1 MNQFYKI
8 LLWAFVFA
16 LSSCRTEEVLYSSPI
31 QGESYTA
38 KSLWKEDEVF
48 IKNVKKIYDENANPI
63 RMYSEYGEVY
73 WDYAS
78 SLNTFDERY
87 LIAPIVKGNQ
97 VVAYMEARR
106 KGGSVYFEFTKGDN
120 KVNTFFNPLIFKDKH
135 LKSVSPSD
143 RVASLEEGMEVNGY
157 PQRVLECKVI
167 TVTLIIGQVEGGP
180 YDGEDITK
188 TETRTVCK
196 FVDGPQLPVDHCI
209 GDYDQYGN
217 CQVSGGGYGGGGYS
231 YPNEEEEGIERD
243 CDRIKRIGQNF
254 KTKSLF
260 KSLDS
265 RKNDFV
271 PGTSLYSE
279 KGYILTEGTNGD
291 IMETFIEGE
300 AGKSEMRFNIS
311 QPIDGFMHSHYL
323 GLLSVFSVSD
333 LGSLAWMYKN
343 GKIKNTETFV
353 FGLVTASGTRY
364 ILTIEDP
371 VKFNTFASSFLNSNN
386 EFTDES
392 KNFNEMLFY
401 ELYDIK
407 ISNNGSANEN
417 SFISYLEKASS
428 GLKMMKSEDANFESW
443 SVLKRNHNGKVIYVN
458 CN

>member
-143 RVASLEEGMEVNGY
+143 RSSSLEEGVEVNGY

-196 FVDGPQLPVDHCI
+196 FVDGPELPVDHCI

-217 CQVSGGGYGGGGYS
+217 CQVSGGGYGGGYS
-231 YPNEEEEGIERD
+231 YPNEEEEEHKDNCSKVKSIISDKKFQEKFNELNTPANFNLNHEVGYFEKNGEFFPANSAPCTYELKANASVDGITGIIHTHPSVNCEGRYNER
-243 CDRIKRIGQNF
+243 
-254 KTKSLF
+254 
-260 KSLDS
+260 
-265 RKNDFV
+265 V
-271 PGTSLYSE
+271 PSW
-279 KGYILTEGTNGD
+279 GD
-291 IMETFIEGE
+291 ILVFLRIPVEQAKKTTGSSKNAYHVTVTPFGSYMIKYNKDNPPTNTNYNLEAGGEWYDMSLQNLEDDCNYNQEDIEHLFMEYMNKYAQIEGLE
-300 AGKSEMRFNIS
+300 IYKLDGNKVSLLQYDTATKKSN
-311 QPIDGFMHSHYL
+311 
-323 GLLSVFSVSD
+323 LL
-333 LGSLAWMYKN
+333 LC
-343 GKIKNTETFV
+343 
-353 FGLVTASGTRY
+353 
-364 ILTIEDP
+364 P
-371 VKFNTFASSFLNSNN
+371 
-386 EFTDES
+386 
-392 KNFNEMLFY
+392 
-401 ELYDIK
+401 
-407 ISNNGSANEN
+407 
-417 SFISYLEKASS
+417 
-428 GLKMMKSEDANFESW
+428 
-443 SVLKRNHNGKVIYVN
+443 
-458 CN
+458 